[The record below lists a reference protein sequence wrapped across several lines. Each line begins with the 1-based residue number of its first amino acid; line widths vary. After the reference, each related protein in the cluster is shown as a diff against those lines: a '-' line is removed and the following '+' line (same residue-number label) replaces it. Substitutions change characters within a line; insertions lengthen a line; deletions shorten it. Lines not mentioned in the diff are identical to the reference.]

1 MRKLSAVISAI
12 FFFAILLVAG
22 GDAFAGKDPEG
33 WTSLREDLLIS
44 RNSMTYVSGDTV
56 RLWVRIVPDKESAL
70 YAEIEKQLLKEKGRK
85 LPVYAYEYTGFLS
98 EIDCS
103 GKRHRDLMTI
113 HYDSNRNIMQ
123 WTDHSSAQ
131 WDKISPESRFHLV
144 ETAVCSQDRDIAA
157 SLR

>member
-1 MRKLSAVISAI
+1 MRKLSAVASVI
-12 FFFAILLVAG
+12 FFTAILFVAG
-22 GDAFAGKDPEG
+22 GDAFAGRDPEG

-44 RNSMTYVSGDTV
+44 RNSITYTSGDTI
-56 RLWVRIVPDKESAL
+56 RLWVRIVPDKESAF
-70 YAEIEKQLLKEKGRK
+70 YAETEKQLREKSGK
-85 LPVYAYEYTGFLS
+85 LAVYAYEYTGFLS

-103 GKRHRDLMTI
+103 EKRHRNLMTI

-123 WTDHSSAQ
+123 WIDHSSAP

-144 ETAVCSQDRDIAA
+144 EAAVCSQDRDIAA